1 MRTII
6 VTLQQNDAIMIVL
19 RNGNGYVYRLF
30 IMVFHVIRFTAAYR
44 ISYILFVSLLET
56 TAINTES
63 RITNPT

>member
-30 IMVFHVIRFTAAYR
+30 IMVFHVIKFTAAYR
-44 ISYILFVSLLET
+44 ISYS
-56 TAINTES
+56 
-63 RITNPT
+63 